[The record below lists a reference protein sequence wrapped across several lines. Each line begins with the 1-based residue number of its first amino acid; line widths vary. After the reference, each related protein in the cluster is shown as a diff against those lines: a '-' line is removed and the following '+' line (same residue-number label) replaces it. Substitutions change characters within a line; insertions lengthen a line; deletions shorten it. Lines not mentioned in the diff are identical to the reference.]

1 MKKLIIIAM
10 AGLILMVASP
20 AMGGPTIDLADLY
33 NTGVDDDG
41 VRLPDTTL
49 EMHYELTFVP
59 SGPGDAI
66 VIDPSVYGVTSGAW
80 VGAPADAQWIG
91 PTGGGTTDPAGWY
104 HYDLT
109 LDVPTSAAPW
119 LVISGN
125 WATDNSGEIWLNNV
139 YTEISRPEAHSFNSL
154 VPFEVTGFD
163 PGVNTPQ
170 FRVSNWPQAT
180 GNPTGLLVSDTVA
193 TVPAPGAILLGGI
206 GVCLVGWLRRRRTL

>member
-1 MKKLIIIAM
+1 MKKLITICVALTFAM
-10 AGLILMVASP
+10 AGP
-20 AMGGPTIDLADLY
+20 AMGGPTIVLPGLY

-139 YTEISRPEAHSFNSL
+139 NTGISRPEAYSFNSL
-154 VPFEVTGFD
+154 VPFEVTGFL
-163 PGVNTPQ
+163 PGENTLQ

-180 GNPTGLLVSDTVA
+180 GNPTGLLVSDMVA
-193 TVPAPGAILLGGI
+193 TIPAPGAILLGSI
-206 GVCLVGWLRRRRTL
+206 GVGLVGWLRRRRTL